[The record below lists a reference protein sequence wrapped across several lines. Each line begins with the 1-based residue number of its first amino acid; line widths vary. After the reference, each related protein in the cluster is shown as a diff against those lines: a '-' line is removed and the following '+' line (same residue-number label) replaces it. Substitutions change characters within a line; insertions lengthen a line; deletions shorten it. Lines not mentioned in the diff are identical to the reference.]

1 MSWPVFGGVSS
12 VWKEIQEEGLT
23 LGGWRLGDGSRGRER
38 SSAKSKLR
46 LREAKQIAQIK
57 QLVPDFFVTQCRNA
71 KGVL

>member
-12 VWKEIQEEGLT
+12 VWEEIQEEGLT
-23 LGGWRLGDGSRGRER
+23 LGGWRLGDGRRRREG

-57 QLVPDFFVTQCRNA
+57 
-71 KGVL
+71 